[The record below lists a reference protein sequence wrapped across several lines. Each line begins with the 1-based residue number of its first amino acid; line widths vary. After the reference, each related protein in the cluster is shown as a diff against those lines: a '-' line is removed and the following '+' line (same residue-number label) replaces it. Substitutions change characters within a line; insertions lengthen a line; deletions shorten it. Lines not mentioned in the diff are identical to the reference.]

1 MVKITIQFTLIQYK
15 EDNLKE
21 VILDFLKEF
30 QIRNLESVLNELTK
44 STYIVNLRL
53 TRANINF
60 LTLIFWKFKF

>member
-44 STYIVNLRL
+44 STYIVNFF
-53 TRANINF
+53 IIIYKF
-60 LTLIFWKFKF
+60 SKILILIG